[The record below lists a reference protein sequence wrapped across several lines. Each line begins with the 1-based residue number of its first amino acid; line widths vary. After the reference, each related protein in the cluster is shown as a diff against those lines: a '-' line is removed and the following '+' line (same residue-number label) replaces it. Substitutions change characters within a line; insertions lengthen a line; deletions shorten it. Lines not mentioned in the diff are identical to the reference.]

1 MELRNV
7 LKIHGGL
14 RRYCTSRVSL
24 RSKLEY
30 ISQFHGIF
38 TCFHHYHLLLDLRA
52 APMIIAWFWK
62 CSKKHYQQTYF
73 LLQGKILH
81 DKYVVD
87 KVECWS
93 LCKSY
98 NDGCKWFSYLI
109 ESNECYLFARC
120 NNFNGNF
127 HLPSVSGQAECKY
140 DKVSGE

>member
-1 MELRNV
+1 MYLSCLAT
-7 LKIHGGL
+7 LKTRIHLSIPWCIYLFSPLSPAGL
-14 RRYCTSRVSL
+14 NL
-24 RSKLEY
+24 
-30 ISQFHGIF
+30 I
-38 TCFHHYHLLLDLRA
+38 LLDLRA
-52 APMIIAWFWK
+52 APMIIAWFWR
-62 CSKKHYQQTYF
+62 CIKKHYQQTYF

-81 DKYVVD
+81 AKYVVD